1 MASLSFIR
9 EVVLSKVDAMVKE
22 FVYRASLARGL
33 SESLAS
39 TSGGKIF
46 SFVRIMTSSLE
57 VIARLT
63 MSNLAGILSAGCTW
77 TWIGY

>member
-46 SFVRIMTSSLE
+46 SFVRIMTSSL
-57 VIARLT
+57 RL
-63 MSNLAGILSAGCTW
+63 
-77 TWIGY
+77 